1 MKLAELA
8 GKPKLILLT
17 LDDEAIIKEFDE
29 PLEFWTWDRQP
40 MAQFVKL
47 ASIKDDNFESIIE
60 VVSEL
65 VLDDVGKPILHGDET
80 LPTKVL
86 MAVVTKIV
94 DTLGK

>member
-8 GKPKLILLT
+8 GKPKLIKIT
-17 LDDEAIIKEFDE
+17 LDDEAIVEEFNE
-29 PLEFWTWDRQP
+29 PLEFHTWDRQP

-47 ASIKDDNFESIIE
+47 ASIDDGNFESIIE
-60 VVSEL
+60 VVQEL
-65 VLDDVGKPILHGDET
+65 VLDEKGKPILTNDIT

-86 MAVVTKIV
+86 MAVVGKVV